1 MTAFIDSL
9 IMIEDIEEPAKLEV
23 ICQPQEGRYYYATTF
38 TEEIG
43 KGNETRYYTTN
54 LLTYMGRYTGGRIEG
69 WGNDMKEWSH
79 FINDEGEE
87 VIIKHSKLTAFYHIK
102 HIPVVRPTKT
112 KLDQLP
118 TFRLPK
124 PISTKLL
131 LLKKV
136 GQNTTCKL

>member
-38 TEEIG
+38 TEEIVDE
-43 KGNETRYYTTN
+43 KNETRYYTTN
-54 LLTYMGRYTGGRIEG
+54 LLTYMGLYTGGRIEG

-112 KLDQLP
+112 KLDLSIAL
-118 TFRLPK
+118 RLPK

-131 LLKKV
+131 FKK
-136 GQNTTCKL
+136 LYF